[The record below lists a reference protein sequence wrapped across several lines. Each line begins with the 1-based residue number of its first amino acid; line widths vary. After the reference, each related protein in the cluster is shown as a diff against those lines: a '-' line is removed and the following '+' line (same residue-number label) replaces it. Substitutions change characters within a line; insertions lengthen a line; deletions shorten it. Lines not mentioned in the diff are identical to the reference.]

1 MRLARL
7 PVTALAGLDPYRA
20 RVYRAVLLLAT
31 LYNLAFGAWAGFWP
45 QSFFTLFGLA
55 PPLYP
60 AIWRCLGM
68 VVGLYGLAYG
78 YAALRLDRAAPLVAL
93 GLLGKMLGP
102 LGWLVT
108 VASDEW
114 PLRTFSLI
122 VFNDLI
128 WWLPFSLF
136 LIEAARLAP
145 RLRALAPYLCALLN
159 GLAGLALLLVLR
171 PGTEAGGDLAARAA
185 YIAAHPLAWRF
196 GWLLWMLAALSLLGF
211 YAWWGARLPRP
222 AVGHLALGLAALGLV
237 CDLLGESLLIAW
249 LPERLAALHRPAS
262 LLTGGAANGLY
273 TLAGITLTLA
283 TPWLNRPLRL
293 WAWAAWLA
301 GLGLSLATL
310 LDSPP
315 AQVISG
321 AALMLLFVPF
331 CAAFGWFA
339 ARRHSPDHLPPTS
352 ALS

>member
-1 MRLARL
+1 MRLARPFL
-7 PVTALAGLDPYRA
+7 TTPLGLDPYRA
-20 RVYRAVLLLAT
+20 RLYRAILLLAA

-45 QSFFTLFGLA
+45 QSFFSLFGLA
-55 PPLYP
+55 LPLYP

-68 VVGLYGLAYG
+68 VVGVYGLAYA

-93 GLLGKMLGP
+93 GLLGKVLGP
-102 LGWLVT
+102 LGWLFT
-108 VASDEW
+108 VASGEW

-128 WWLPFSLF
+128 WWLPFTLF
-136 LIEAARLAP
+136 LIEEARLAP
-145 RLRALAPYLCALLN
+145 RLRASAPYACAFVN

-171 PGTEAGGDLAARAA
+171 PGTEAGGDLALRAA
-185 YIAAHPLAWRF
+185 YIAAHPLAWRA

-222 AVGHLALGLAALGLV
+222 AIAHFALGLAALGLV

-249 LPERLAALHRPAS
+249 LPERMAALHRPAS

-273 TLAGITLTLA
+273 TLAGLTLTLA
-283 TPWLNRPLRL
+283 TPWLSRPLRL

-301 GLGLSLATL
+301 GLALSLATL
-310 LDSPP
+310 LDSAPV
-315 AQVISG
+315 QVFSG
-321 AALMLLFVPF
+321 AALMALFVPF
-331 CAAFGWFA
+331 CAVFGWFT
-339 ARRHSPDHLPPTS
+339 ARRELHPTPSNPLP
-352 ALS
+352 A